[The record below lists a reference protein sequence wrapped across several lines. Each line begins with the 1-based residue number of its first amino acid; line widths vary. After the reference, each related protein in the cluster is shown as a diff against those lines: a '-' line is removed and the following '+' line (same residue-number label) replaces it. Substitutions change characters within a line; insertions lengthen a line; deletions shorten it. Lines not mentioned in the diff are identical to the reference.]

1 MVFNLYER
9 ESSSPHH
16 SSKQVVCDDLLWE
29 NIANLQH
36 RFFSPPGLRQHAIDI
51 KEKKKN
57 AICRTGHWDR
67 SKQKVMKRVIQ
78 EEGESSR
85 WSKKPFF
92 FRKKNIFLGPPY
104 PLLLLAPHLTPPCWK
119 GSRWSFEESFSIPA
133 TLFSLAFST
142 REFYTHTE
150 QTTTKGLLSRFNFP
164 FC

>member
-1 MVFNLYER
+1 MEILCGDGGVDDGREGGHRVGAVPRDLLAHVVDHRKPAICEGVGGFYER
-9 ESSSPHH
+9 GSSSPHH

-36 RFFSPPGLRQHAIDI
+36 RFCEKMSSSPPGLRQHAIDI

-92 FRKKNIFLGPPY
+92 
-104 PLLLLAPHLTPPCWK
+104 
-119 GSRWSFEESFSIPA
+119 
-133 TLFSLAFST
+133 
-142 REFYTHTE
+142 
-150 QTTTKGLLSRFNFP
+150 
-164 FC
+164 

>member
-1 MVFNLYER
+1 MSEWLFFYER
-9 ESSSPHH
+9 GSSFPHH

-92 FRKKNIFLGPPY
+92 LKKNIFSWPPFPFTTLGPP
-104 PLLLLAPHLTPPCWK
+104 PNTTLLERLALVLRRK
-119 GSRWSFEESFSIPA
+119 FFNSRHFVLIGVFHQRV
-133 TLFSLAFST
+133 L
-142 REFYTHTE
+142 YTHRTNDN
-150 QTTTKGLLSRFNFP
+150 KGITV
-164 FC
+164 

>member
-1 MVFNLYER
+1 MVFNFYER

-36 RFFSPPGLRQHAIDI
+36 RFCEKMSSSPPGLWQHAIDI

-67 SKQKVMKRVIQ
+67 SKQKVLKRVIQ

-85 WSKKPFF
+85 WSKKPF

-119 GSRWSFEESFSIPA
+119 GSRWSFEESFFNSRHFVLIGVFHQRV
-133 TLFSLAFST
+133 L
-142 REFYTHTE
+142 YTHRTNDN
-150 QTTTKGLLSRFNFP
+150 KGITV
-164 FC
+164 